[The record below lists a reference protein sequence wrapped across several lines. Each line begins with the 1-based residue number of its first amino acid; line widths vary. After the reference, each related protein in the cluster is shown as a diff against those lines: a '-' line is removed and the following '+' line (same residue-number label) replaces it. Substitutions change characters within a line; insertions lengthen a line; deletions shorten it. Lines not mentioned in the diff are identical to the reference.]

1 MHYLNISFSHKNST
15 LDIREKLSYK
25 DDYAT
30 KGCLTKLNS
39 GETIHESIL
48 ISTCNR
54 MEVFCSCSDLAT
66 ATKHIFN
73 MLAMRSGIPI
83 EELEGRA
90 DIFDDSS
97 AIHHLFSVASS
108 LDSMVVGETQIAGQL
123 KDAFR
128 FSYDNGFCSQK
139 LARAMHHAFKCAAK
153 VRNATDIS
161 SKPVSIASVA
171 VSKLKSVI
179 DSFEGKKAII
189 IGVGEMSEITAKH
202 LISSGADVYIINRT
216 KQKAEKLALECGA
229 KVLDFEDLPTIVNEF
244 EILFTATS
252 SPEPIITDEIIKP
265 CDFERYW
272 FDMALPRDISYDKDD
287 RVNLYVIDDLKNI
300 VDENIGLR
308 EDSARKAH
316 TIIGRSTV
324 EFFEWLN
331 TLNIEPM
338 IKEIYQKAFEAA
350 RIESDRAIKK
360 GFIPKEYEEQI
371 RKMSQQALKRFLHQM
386 SSKMRS
392 VSEES
397 KADMLTS
404 AVQFLIEKDKSD
416 IPDKYKCE
424 HALNI
429 IEGR

>member
-15 LDIREKLSYK
+15 LEIREKLTYK
-25 DDYAT
+25 DDSAL
-30 KGCLTKLNS
+30 KACLAKLNS
-39 GETIHESIL
+39 GESINESVL

-54 MEVFCSCSDLAT
+54 MEVLCSCSDIAMAT
-66 ATKHIFN
+66 QHIFE
-73 MLAMRSGIPI
+73 MLAARSGISI

-90 DIFDDSS
+90 DIYDDSS

-128 FSYDNGFCSQK
+128 FSYDNGFCGQK
-139 LARAMHHAFKCAAK
+139 LARAMHNAFKCAAK

-171 VSKLKSVI
+171 VAKLKSVLERV
-179 DSFEGKKAII
+179 DGKKALV

-202 LISSGADVYIINRT
+202 LSSNGADVYIMNRT
-216 KQKAEKLALECGA
+216 KYKAQKLADECGV
-229 KVLDFEDLPTIVNEF
+229 KVLDYSELPNAVNEF
-244 EILFTATS
+244 EILFSATS
-252 SPEPIITDEIIKP
+252 ASEPIITDEIIKQ
-265 CDFERYW
+265 CDFDRYW
-272 FDMALPRDISYDKDD
+272 FDMAVPRDINYHKGE
-287 RVNLYVIDDLKNI
+287 RINLYVIDDLKNI
-300 VDENIGLR
+300 VDENMSLR
-308 EDSARKAH
+308 EDGARKAH
-316 TIIGRSTV
+316 GIIGRSTV
-324 EFFEWLN
+324 EFFEWLD

-338 IKEIYQKAFEAA
+338 IKEIYEKAFEAA
-350 RIESDRAIKK
+350 KAESDRVIKK
-360 GFIPKEYEEQI
+360 GYIPKEYEAQI
-371 RKMSQQALKRFLHQM
+371 RKMSEQVMKRFLHQM

-397 KADMLTS
+397 KSDMVTS
-404 AVQFLIEKDKSD
+404 ALQFLIKKDKND
-416 IPDKYKCE
+416 MPDKYKCE